1 MDQSESRK
9 FYLHTICI
17 IWALAESSE
26 MVGHPSGNH
35 RNPSGNRRNIFG
47 KSSETPQ
54 KSSFFPRKSSATPR
68 KVVGNGREPLGKL
81 PGTHPDMSRKPLGP
95 LSSKR
100 NRGHLSCY
108 YILVRVDL
116 MSERNSNLNLVG
128 LNFCPP
134 HYACRPTRCL
144 RSSQRESCRLRPPLE
159 SILSTAKRVVREFV
173 PCSPL
178 KTSLSLL

>member
-26 MVGHPSGNH
+26 MVGHPSGN
-35 RNPSGNRRNIFG
+35 RRNIFG

-68 KVVGNGREPLGKL
+68 KVAGNP
-81 PGTHPDMSRKPLGP
+81 PGHVSETARSTIVKKKPRTLELLLHTSKSGP
-95 LSSKR
+95 
-100 NRGHLSCY
+100 Y
-108 YILVRVDL
+108 